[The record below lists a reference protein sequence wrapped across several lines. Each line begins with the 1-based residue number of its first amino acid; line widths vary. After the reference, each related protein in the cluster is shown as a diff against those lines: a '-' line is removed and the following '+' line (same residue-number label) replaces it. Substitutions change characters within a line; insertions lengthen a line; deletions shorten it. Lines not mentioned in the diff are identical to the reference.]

1 MSPPRN
7 IAAGPR
13 GPVAADG
20 EPLLRPLSP
29 RSVIASL
36 LLGMHPP
43 RRRGRAA
50 GAVVRA
56 PGHRRGHDEGGPLP
70 HGRGRRAADA
80 RRAVRAGRPAAAPP
94 ARPGL
99 VAGPRPPPVGRP
111 VGALVRP
118 PWLPAGAGTGRAPPG
133 RRGRPPGRAS
143 RRRVGSTGQPPARG
157 HTTRRARDADRTGVR
172 SGPVDRC
179 PAPNPRRELFGLA
192 AASSRARA
200 LLARLEPVTSALEHR
215 DDSGLGEAF
224 AVGAAALQ
232 QIRRD
237 PLLPP
242 ALAGSDWPGAELRA
256 AYSRY
261 QAAFAAALAG
271 WFAGGREDQRPSRRD
286 LSARSA
292 RVSPPRVISPSA
304 PRVTPL

>member
-7 IAAGPR
+7 SKGPR

-43 RRRGRAA
+43 RARGALLVRWCAHLGIAEGTTRVALSRMVEAGELRTRDGRYELAGRLRRRQPGQDWSL
-50 GAVVRA
+50 A
-56 PGHRRGHDEGGPLP
+56 PGLLP
-70 HGRGRRAADA
+70 WDGQWVLWFVRPGSRPAPARAELRRAAAAA
-80 RRAVRAGRPAAAPP
+80 RLAELRDGVWGRPANLPP
-94 ARPGL
+94 EAT
-99 VAGPRPPPVGRP
+99 PPVALETLTEQAWVWSGRP
-111 VGALVRP
+111 V
-118 PWLPAGAGTGRAPPG
+118 PG
-133 RRGRPPGRAS
+133 SEPSP
-143 RRRVGSTGQPPARG
+143 
-157 HTTRRARDADRTGVR
+157 
-172 SGPVDRC
+172 
-179 PAPNPRRELFGLA
+179 ELFGLA

-261 QAAFAAALAG
+261 QAAFAAELAG
-271 WFAGGREDQRPSRRD
+271 WFAGAEKTNDRAGR
-286 LSARSA
+286 
-292 RVSPPRVISPSA
+292 
-304 PRVTPL
+304 T